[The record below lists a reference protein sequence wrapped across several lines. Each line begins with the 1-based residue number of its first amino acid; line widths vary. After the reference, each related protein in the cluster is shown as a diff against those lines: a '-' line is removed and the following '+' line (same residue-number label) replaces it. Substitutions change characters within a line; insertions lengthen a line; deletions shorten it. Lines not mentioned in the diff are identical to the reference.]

1 MITAIMCE
9 FLINGGWRGVKLL
22 KAQYRQAIGNR
33 NVTFAFSKMQLLFYS
48 ITIDENTEYI
58 NGIGYL

>member
-22 KAQYRQAIGNR
+22 KAHYRQAIGNR
-33 NVTFAFSKMQLLFYS
+33 NVTFAFSKMQLVFYS
-48 ITIDENTEYI
+48 IIIDKNTECI
-58 NGIGYL
+58 KGNGYL